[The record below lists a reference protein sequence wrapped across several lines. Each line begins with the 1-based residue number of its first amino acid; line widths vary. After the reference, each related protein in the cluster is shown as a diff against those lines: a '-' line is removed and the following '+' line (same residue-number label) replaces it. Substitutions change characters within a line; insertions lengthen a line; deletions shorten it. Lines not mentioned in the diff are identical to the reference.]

1 MTTARLTRILSWASA
16 IGFLGVAALHGSA
29 YGMVLGLAREAPDP
43 VRRILS
49 VLWLAGSADLVA
61 LGLVLAAVAGTGGR
75 TGALVTAFAALSPL
89 SIAALQ
95 LTFLRFSPPT
105 AMLLVLGA
113 LTLAAAALKAKA

>member
-1 MTTARLTRILSWASA
+1 MTHVRLTRIFSWASA
-16 IGFLGVAALHGSA
+16 IGFLLVAALHGSA
-29 YGMVLGLAREAPDP
+29 YGRVLGMAREAPDP

-49 VLWLAGSADLVA
+49 VLWLGGSGDFVA

-89 SIAALQ
+89 AIAALQ
-95 LTFLRFSPPT
+95 TTFLGFSPPT

-113 LTLAAAALKAKA
+113 LTLVAAALKAKA